1 MLSKNKIKLIR
12 SLTMK
17 KFREKEQLFVAE
29 GKRLVFDLIT
39 TTISPREIFCT
50 EEISKE
56 IKNRSLVSKIVV
68 VSEEELHKI
77 STLKTSPD
85 IIAVFEIPEY
95 ELEWSEIGSDLNLVL
110 DSIQDPGNLGTIIRL
125 ADWFGIKN
133 IFCSKETADLFNP
146 KTVQSTMGAIAR
158 VKVHY
163 LSLDELFSEALKQ
176 KIPVYGTYLE
186 GENLFTSDL
195 PSVALVVMGNEGNGI
210 SEKYMKFINRKI
222 NIPSYPFGNSTSE
235 SLNVG
240 VATSIVCA
248 EFRRRL
254 ICNG

>member
-12 SLTMK
+12 SLTIK
-17 KFREKEQLFVAE
+17 KFREKEKLFVAE
-29 GKRLVFDLIT
+29 GKRLVLDLLT
-39 TTISPREIFCT
+39 TRLSPWEIYCT

-56 IKNRSLVSKIVV
+56 IKNKSLVSKIAI
-68 VSEEELHKI
+68 VSEEELRKI
-77 STLKTSPD
+77 STLKTAPD
-85 IIAVFEIPEY
+85 IIAIFELPENK
-95 ELEWSEIGSDLNLVL
+95 LNWQDLGSDLNLVL
-110 DSIQDPGNLGTIIRL
+110 DNIQDPGNLGTVIRL

-163 LSLDELFSEALKQ
+163 LSLDELFAEALKQ
-176 KIPVYGTYLE
+176 KIPVYGTYLA
-186 GENLFTSDL
+186 GENLYTSDL
-195 PSVALVVMGNEGNGI
+195 PDVALIVMGNEGNGI
-210 SEKYMKFINRKI
+210 SEKYRKYIDKRI
-222 NIPSYPFGNSTSE
+222 NIPSYPAGNATSE

-254 ICNG
+254 ICNE